1 MTAIT
6 ASHLSRRLQF
16 SCPFFSSVMTASIG
30 NLRGS
35 DIITDPLMQLKNLT
49 ENEPI
54 DRKSTRL
61 NSSHLRISYAVF
73 CLKKTRQGRGPD
85 HGEDVGRGGGARGVN
100 GVLG

>member
-54 DRKSTRL
+54 KL
-61 NSSHLRISYAVF
+61 ILGQPGSSR
-73 CLKKTRQGRGPD
+73 
-85 HGEDVGRGGGARGVN
+85 N
-100 GVLG
+100 VLPSVRNRMH